1 MAALTSCMWM
11 KRLTWLCESTL
22 AQAARSSCNVSG
34 PRVVKR
40 KHAQRLKHKM
50 RQESALAA
58 LANLALTSNDFK
70 AIRERVVYTACDLLV
85 VEFGSLNDVNPV
97 TGQPD
102 VMVVVRGD

>member
-58 LANLALTSNDFK
+58 LANLSPTSHGFK
-70 AIRERVVYTACDLLV
+70 AIRERVVYTASAVLDL
-85 VEFGSLNDVNPV
+85 ESGSLNDVNHVPW
-97 TGQPD
+97 QPAIIGG
-102 VMVVVRGD
+102 VA